1 MSVSLALDLVLSHS
15 CRPRPEGLRDQLR
28 APARPLM
35 ETNGFLTPWPAL
47 SFHTLLCAPKY
58 MLSIEILVC
67 VYVCRAGTGPVVS
80 LSVAST
86 TSPVPVPGPV
96 MQRG

>member
-1 MSVSLALDLVLSHS
+1 MSVSLALVLVLSHS

-47 SFHTLLCAPKY
+47 GFHVHICAPKY
-58 MLSIEILVC
+58 MLSIEVC
-67 VYVCRAGTGPVVS
+67 FYICRASTGLVVS
-80 LSVAST
+80 LSVALAI
-86 TSPVPVPGPV
+86 SPVPVPGPV